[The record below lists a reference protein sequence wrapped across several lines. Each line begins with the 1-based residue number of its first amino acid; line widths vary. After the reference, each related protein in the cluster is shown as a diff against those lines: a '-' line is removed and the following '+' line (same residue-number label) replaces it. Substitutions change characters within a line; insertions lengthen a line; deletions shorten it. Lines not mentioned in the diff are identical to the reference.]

1 MSWHN
6 KKMYING
13 KCVHP
18 KGGSILLDAKRVI
31 DPFVPVGIKEIER
44 AVTGGSM
51 LPTYNTDRFKKIGH
65 NLAGS
70 GLTEIALRR
79 LEALKPRALEL
90 SKIVKRQ
97 NIKF

>member
-6 KKMYING
+6 KKLYING

-44 AVTGGSM
+44 AVTG
-51 LPTYNTDRFKKIGH
+51 K
-65 NLAGS
+65 
-70 GLTEIALRR
+70 GLTDVVMVECG
-79 LEALKPRALEL
+79 
-90 SKIVKRQ
+90 
-97 NIKF
+97 

>member
-1 MSWHN
+1 MSWHS
-6 KKMYING
+6 KKYFING

-31 DPFVPVGIKEIER
+31 DPFIPVGIKEVER
-44 AVTGGSM
+44 AVTG
-51 LPTYNTDRFKKIGH
+51 N
-65 NLAGS
+65 
-70 GLTEIALRR
+70 GLTEVALRR

-90 SKIVKRQ
+90 SKIPKRQ

>member
-6 KKMYING
+6 KKVYING
-13 KCVHP
+13 KCLHP

-31 DPFVPVGIKEIER
+31 DPFVPVGVKEIEH
-44 AVTGGSM
+44 AVTG
-51 LPTYNTDRFKKIGH
+51 N
-65 NLAGS
+65 

-90 SKIVKRQ
+90 SKIPKRQ